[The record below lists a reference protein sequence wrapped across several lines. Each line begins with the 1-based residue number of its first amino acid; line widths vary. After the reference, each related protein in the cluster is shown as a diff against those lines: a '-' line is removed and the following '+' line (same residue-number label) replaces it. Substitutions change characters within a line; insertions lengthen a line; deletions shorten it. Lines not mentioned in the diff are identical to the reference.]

1 MTILEEFVK
10 AIILMISAYSRIRA
24 ADCLIGGNIRRKL
37 KMRNVVPTKRF
48 TLLTA
53 GVLALGMSLTV
64 SSDRVAAVQP
74 QPDCG
79 PNFSWACVVP
89 GCLSCEV
96 VHFDGTVCEKNAYQK
111 QTGRV
116 CTRE

>member
-1 MTILEEFVK
+1 MRHVVST
-10 AIILMISAYSRIRA
+10 
-24 ADCLIGGNIRRKL
+24 RRL
-37 KMRNVVPTKRF
+37 

-53 GVLALGMSLTV
+53 GALALGISLTA
-64 SSDRVAAVQP
+64 SSGRVAAVQP
-74 QPDCG
+74 PEPDCG
-79 PNFSWACVVP
+79 PNFLWACVVP